1 MLDSSEYPDLAH
13 EACWRAS
20 RSQRATLAWRLLSA
34 CSGAQ
39 GELAGVSIA
48 AGYASME
55 IAERLFWRAGRAGGR
70 LDRNRLRDD
79 RAHDRRAPHLPA
91 RWLEC
96 TCTPER
102 LIWRAQG
109 VLADVSIATGYATIA
124 LMIAG
129 RLIFQ
134 RAGWAAA
141 AFITPSVLL
150 LFGGAFFAFSL
161 SSAPGAAGW
170 AVLAGAVTQV
180 RLL

>member
-1 MLDSSEYPDLAH
+1 MLHWPAVITLDGV
-13 EACWRAS
+13 ACPH
-20 RSQRATLAWRLLSA
+20 ATRTPPLTAYLGIQIVPAALPIVTGNTAICTATTGTEQTSLCA
-34 CSGAQ
+34 CSG
-39 GELAGVSIA
+39 
-48 AGYASME
+48 
-55 IAERLFWRAGRAGGR
+55 
-70 LDRNRLRDD
+70 
-79 RAHDRRAPHLPA
+79 
-91 RWLEC
+91 
-96 TCTPER
+96 
-102 LIWRAQG
+102 AQG

-180 RLL
+180 CACCGALPPTPIIK